1 MCGYILKE
9 CLHAGLTGRHSSA
22 MHSVDMT
29 REAITLILLCGW
41 HVGFCH
47 IVPSSTGV
55 VKTVNEIQSNR
66 PFSLALL
73 QRLQH
78 QQKRSGDFDRGVVVG
93 HAGNTATGG
102 GQNSNAIKR
111 KLNSNSDV
119 TPGAMRGVQLETKRG
134 FQPWGG
140 KRSEAETGTLNGKHP
155 FVMVRKGF
163 QPWGGKRNEMGLKH
177 HDRLDAPIGCLFPSG
192 ESNGNKRGFQPW
204 GGKRESTKQRAFRC
218 LFPRLSHQQDLTRNR
233 RGFQPWGGK
242 RSGGKITTDR
252 QGPAPLS
259 QSRDRNVSQKLR
271 DELLFVGDKNKDTWT
286 ATGHTSGE
294 GDDGRDSYAGRITV
308 S

>member
-1 MCGYILKE
+1 
-9 CLHAGLTGRHSSA
+9 

-47 IVPSSTGV
+47 NVPSSSGV

-73 QRLQH
+73 HRLQH
-78 QQKRSGDFDRGVVVG
+78 QQKRGGDFGRGIVVG
-93 HAGNTATGG
+93 HAGNVATD

-111 KLNSNSDV
+111 KLNSKGEL

-140 KRSEAETGTLNGKHP
+140 KRSEAEIGSLNGKHP
-155 FVMVRKGF
+155 FVVVRKGF
-163 QPWGGKRNEMGLKH
+163 QPWGGKRSQMSLKH
-177 HDRLDAPIGCLFPSG
+177 QDRLDAPIGCLFPSG
-192 ESNGNKRGFQPW
+192 ASKERKRGFQPW
-204 GGKRESTKQRAFRC
+204 GGKRESTEQRAFRC
-218 LFPRLSHQQDLTRNR
+218 LFPQLSNQEDLTRNR

-242 RSGGKITTDR
+242 RSGGKTTTER

-259 QSRDRNVSQKLR
+259 QTRYRNINQKLR
-271 DELLFVGDKNKDTWT
+271 DELLFGGDKNKDTWT

-294 GDDGRDSYAGRITV
+294 GDDGRDSHDGRVTA